1 MHHMWITDFLFHLT
15 NFCLQIHEEIEE
27 VVTTYSDSDDGN
39 TSPPFDQKHKICLNI
54 SSSDTAEFPE
64 LGMELRGAGRGRGE
78 EGGLVLS
85 PPDTSWHQ
93 NWLFRRQLSS
103 AARPRVCPPVSMLV
117 PNPLQVSWDWRR
129 AGHVTAVL
137 TLIGAGGPPVQL
149 LGAVRGPAGEADPPP
164 THRAA

>member
-1 MHHMWITDFLFHLT
+1 MHQMWITDSSFHLT

-85 PPDTSWHQ
+85 PPDTSWHH

-129 AGHVTAVL
+129 AGHSAHL
-137 TLIGAGGPPVQL
+137 
-149 LGAVRGPAGEADPPP
+149 
-164 THRAA
+164 

>member
-1 MHHMWITDFLFHLT
+1 MWITDSSFHLT

-85 PPDTSWHQ
+85 PPDTSWHH

-117 PNPLQVSWDWRR
+117 PNPSSEVPIR
-129 AGHVTAVL
+129 ATIGDRDVDEGPKRLTDTALFVH
-137 TLIGAGGPPVQL
+137 
-149 LGAVRGPAGEADPPP
+149 PAILEG
-164 THRAA
+164 